1 MISVARRVVPES
13 ERVHVEVAYAE
24 PSRQFLRAL
33 DLPRGSTVADAIA
46 ASGLP
51 LGDIDDEQVGV
62 WNRRVT
68 LATLLREADR
78 VEVYRP
84 LVADPK
90 QARRQRVRRG
100 K

>member
-1 MISVARRVVPES
+1 MRIEVV
-13 ERVHVEVAYAE
+13 YATADV
-24 PSRQFLRAL
+24 QHCVVLNLRDGA
-33 DLPRGSTVADAIA
+33 SVADAIA

-78 VEVYRP
+78 VEGYRP

-90 QARRQRVRRG
+90 QARLPRAERSRVGGQAKRELSG
-100 K
+100 S

>member
-1 MISVARRVVPES
+1 MRIEVV
-13 ERVHVEVAYAE
+13 YATADV
-24 PSRQFLRAL
+24 QHCVVLNLRDGA
-33 DLPRGSTVADAIA
+33 SVADAIA

-90 QARRQRVRRG
+90 QARRQRAERNPVGVQAKRKFSRS
-100 K
+100 